1 MKSLQT
7 IRTAQMMLERAKGK
21 TPKHY
26 SAYATMLDRFQDYLD
41 AENTYYKYFSSENP
55 SMPVDEWCDKMY
67 IDLINRIN
75 RVPYESVAAD
85 KGTAFNELVDALV
98 RKPMLQREKDNDLR
112 FGGITFEAVTLEIKG
127 RRKTDPVVSRPAYKC
142 IYSGKGKEPQEFT
155 FFKDIAD
162 EFAAYYEGAVPQVFC
177 KGSLETEYGV
187 IDLYGFIDELMPFS
201 IHDIKTS
208 KSYRSGSYKKHWQH
222 IVYPFCLHR
231 MGMDINH
238 FEYNVTNFKETYSEV
253 YVYDEQRDVPRLRE
267 HCERLIRF
275 LEANRDVI
283 TDTKVFNPLDK

>member
-1 MKSLQT
+1 
-7 IRTAQMMLERAKGK
+7 MLERAKGK

-26 SAYATMLDRFQDYLD
+26 SAYATMLDSFQNYLD

-55 SMPVDEWCDKMY
+55 SMTVDEWCDKMY

-98 RKPMLQREKDNDLR
+98 RKPMQQREKDNDLR
-112 FGGITFEAVTLEIKG
+112 FGGISFEAVTLEIKG
-127 RRKTDPVVSRPAYKC
+127 RRKTDPVMSRPAYKC

-162 EFAAYYEGAVPQVFC
+162 EFAAYYEEAVPQVFC

-208 KSYRSGSYKKHWQH
+208 KSYRSGSYRKHWQH

-275 LEANRDVI
+275 LETNRDVI